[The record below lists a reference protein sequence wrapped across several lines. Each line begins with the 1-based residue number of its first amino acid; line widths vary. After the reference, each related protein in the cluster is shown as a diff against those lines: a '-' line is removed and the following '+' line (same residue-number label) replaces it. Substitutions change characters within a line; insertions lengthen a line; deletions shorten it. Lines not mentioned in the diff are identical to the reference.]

1 MRFITG
7 HTSVSCLQLLYFC
20 SNYYFCRH
28 RSSASEVQ
36 LYYTYAIPTK
46 EINLCYTLKH
56 YLRVNF
62 LTCSIIHQESRIISV
77 TQVQNEQ
84 LYKHYYID

>member
-1 MRFITG
+1 MRFITS
-7 HTSVSCLQLLYFC
+7 HTRVSCLQLLHFY
-20 SNYYFCRH
+20 SNYDFCRD

-36 LYYTYAIPTK
+36 LYYTYDILTK
-46 EINLCYTLKH
+46 ERNLCYTLKH

-77 TQVQNEQ
+77 TRVQSDP
-84 LYKHYYID
+84 LHKPLIY

>member
-7 HTSVSCLQLLYFC
+7 HTSVSCLQLLHFC

-28 RSSASEVQ
+28 RSSASKVQ
-36 LYYTYAIPTK
+36 LYYTYDILTN
-46 EINLCYTLKH
+46 ERNLCFTLKH

-62 LTCSIIHQESRIISV
+62 LTRSIIHQESRIISV
-77 TQVQNEQ
+77 TQVQNDQ